1 MVIASVAAEDW
12 SLVSLT
18 RWSDQQMVLFAQ
30 ATSKTN
36 YKHLRT
42 REGFLK

>member
-18 RWSDQQMVLFAQ
+18 RWSDQQMVLFAL
-30 ATSKTN
+30 ARN
-36 YKHLRT
+36 Y
-42 REGFLK
+42 EGKGY